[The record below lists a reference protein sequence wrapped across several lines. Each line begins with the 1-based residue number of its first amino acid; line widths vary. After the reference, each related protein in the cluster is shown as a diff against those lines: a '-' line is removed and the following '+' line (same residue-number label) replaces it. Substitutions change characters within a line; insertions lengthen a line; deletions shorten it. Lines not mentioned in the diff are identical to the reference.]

1 MKAIKT
7 YKGKTSKNAEVEIT
21 ANFKDEFLR
30 TNLVFT
36 GWADTGSKK
45 IEIKDGE
52 LRTLRDKDGNFLE
65 GIKFSCSESPDG
77 TASIKITE
85 DMQDWIKEVK
95 QGYGALQEEH
105 FSHYHTFFVHGWES
119 HEVTIDDRKLE
130 DEIKQIAKYY
140 EIDGIT
146 EEHVKEQFDKEI
158 AKEKAREERKRIVK
172 EKKQEEEKRINE
184 KYQHI
189 ETEILERKTI
199 KGGEG
204 PDYIAIVKCKNKNT
218 DEELKFHC
226 RNIFDVGYVINP
238 AYAVAEGVEP
248 GGLRDGDYWNVYPT
262 GKARKLT
269 DFEKDCL
276 DLLSEKPPVFKEVRL

>member
-105 FSHYHTFFVHGWES
+105 FSYEGLAALFDSLEEFEEDTEEEIELDVIGLCCEFQEWQ
-119 HEVTIDDRKLE
+119 DLE
-130 DEIKQIAKYY
+130 DFQNNYGKEYETLEDIQDKTMVIEIPNTNRF
-140 EIDGIT
+140 IT
-146 EEHVKEQFDKEI
+146 QAF
-158 AKEKAREERKRIVK
+158 
-172 EKKQEEEKRINE
+172 
-184 KYQHI
+184 
-189 ETEILERKTI
+189 
-199 KGGEG
+199 
-204 PDYIAIVKCKNKNT
+204 
-218 DEELKFHC
+218 
-226 RNIFDVGYVINP
+226 
-238 AYAVAEGVEP
+238 
-248 GGLRDGDYWNVYPT
+248 
-262 GKARKLT
+262 
-269 DFEKDCL
+269 
-276 DLLSEKPPVFKEVRL
+276 